1 MSEEVASAPASA
13 SACEALVS
21 KAVEA
26 SVSKTVEA
34 HVSKAVEAL
43 VSKAVE
49 AHVSKAVSEDVLV
62 GGPENSGWSICE
74 NGCMVSG
81 WKIWS
86 VRGDSLVSGSAVWFV
101 YCKISLVREL
111 FYDGWVEN

>member
-34 HVSKAVEAL
+34 HVSKAL
-43 VSKAVE
+43 
-49 AHVSKAVSEDVLV
+49 SEDVLV
-62 GGPENSGWSICE
+62 GGPENSG
-74 NGCMVSG
+74 
-81 WKIWS
+81 
-86 VRGDSLVSGSAVWFV
+86 
-101 YCKISLVREL
+101 
-111 FYDGWVEN
+111 